1 MALPDPIKIE
11 GLAEFSRNLKK
22 LNADLPKVLRIANN
36 EAANLIASRA
46 RAKVPQGPGKGGHAA
61 SSVKAA
67 STRTEGR
74 VKGGGK
80 RYAYYPWLDFGG
92 HVGKKRS
99 VRRPFI
105 KTGRYIFD
113 TYEDNRKQVEEVMTE
128 ALIDVAR
135 QAGVE
140 VED

>member
-1 MALPDPIKIE
+1 MSVPDPIKIK

-22 LNADLPKVLRIANN
+22 LDAELPKVLRIANN
-36 EAANLIASRA
+36 EAADLIAAKTRG
-46 RAKVPQGPGKGGHAA
+46 KVPTGPGFGGHAKT
-61 SSVKAA
+61 SVKAA

-74 VKGGGK
+74 VKAGGK
-80 RYAYYPWLDFGG
+80 RYSYYPWLDFGG
-92 HVGKKRS
+92 RVGKSHS

-105 KTGRYIFD
+105 KTGRYLFD
-113 TYEDNRKQVEEVMTE
+113 TYEDNRKAVEEIMTQ
-128 ALIDVAR
+128 ALLDVAR